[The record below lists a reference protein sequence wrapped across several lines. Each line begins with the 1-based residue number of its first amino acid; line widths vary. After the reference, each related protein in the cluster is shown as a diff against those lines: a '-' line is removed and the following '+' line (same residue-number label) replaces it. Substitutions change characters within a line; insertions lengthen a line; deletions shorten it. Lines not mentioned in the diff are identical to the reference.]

1 MAKKKKKTILFCQS
15 PLGHLLPHSS
25 AIFTSVVSLTSLA
38 VAVSVSTLVELSPI
52 GIVPEVP
59 LLQVNLRNEKQ
70 KNHRKFTH
78 AIKNV
83 NYISRNFEQL

>member
-1 MAKKKKKTILFCQS
+1 MARKKKKTILFCQS

-59 LLQVNLRNEKQ
+59 LLQVNLRDEKQ
-70 KNHRKFTH
+70 KKTSENLHT
-78 AIKNV
+78 
-83 NYISRNFEQL
+83 L